1 MIIKFIII
9 NIEAIEIS
17 IGWCKLPSNGLR
29 GGAIAPKDLKRVADN
44 PSPPRKRLATPRSG

>member
-29 GGAIAPKDLKRVADN
+29 GGAIAPKGFEESCRQPLTSKEEVGY
-44 PSPPRKRLATPRSG
+44 P